1 MGISQKETGQTT
13 WTTCTGTPFTSEK
26 TYRGTARDE
35 PSYTNI
41 ERCIT
46 WRGGFPI
53 KKHIGDQD
61 TESHEEKH

>member
-46 WRGGFPI
+46 WREDCPI
-53 KKHIGDQD
+53 GKHIEDQD